1 MMTNSELSDL
11 PLTAQLRRE
20 AFAHFGR
27 AMYYAQCLEQQLE
40 LMLASMYNRQF
51 FEVPPE
57 DRDAFYDRE
66 LKKTLGQRVK
76 DIQKRTNVPPALKQ
90 RLEKAVDIRNRL
102 AHKYFY
108 ERSRHIHLIEG
119 MEEMISE
126 LQDMIEFFDEL
137 DQEFTELCVK
147 FMKNNFG
154 ISKEHIEAET
164 ARFIRDG
171 NKKGQNHPRSSL
183 RSLR

>member
-1 MMTNSELSDL
+1 MTEIEFTDL
-11 PLTAQLRRE
+11 PTDAHLRRE

-27 AMYYAQCLEQQLE
+27 TMYYAQCLEQQLGI
-40 LMLASMYNRQF
+40 MLTYMYNQQF

-57 DRDAFYDRE
+57 RRDAIYDKE
-66 LKKTLGQRVK
+66 LKKTLGQMVK
-76 DIQKRTNVPPALKQ
+76 DIQKKTIVPPALNQ

-108 ERSRHIHLIEG
+108 ERSRHIHFIEG

-126 LQDMIEFFDEL
+126 LQEMTEFLDEL
-137 DQEFTELCVK
+137 DQELTDIMQK
-147 FMKNNFG
+147 FMEKDFG
-154 ISKEHIEAET
+154 ITKEHIQAEK

-171 NKKGQNHPRSSL
+171 N
-183 RSLR
+183 